1 MVGGPGDIMDTPP
14 SARGFT
20 LSILERG
27 TGQYEPIFKG
37 TEENGYGFIIYNDG
51 DKKLILKGRIGSDH
65 KETIYAG
72 SKELQNIRKDKYR
85 GQDDMEFL
93 RRTCLSGRSWLVTL
107 QNKNYYFV
115 AIWNTSITQNQ
126 YNTLK
131 EYLVKFP
138 LNSTYVQMGM
148 AGSDPSSKFQLVNS
162 FVPKIAS
169 EKPKL
174 TKKEKDFVQTAH
186 MKTAELPTGYAKE
199 LEKLRT
205 MTEDYNTL
213 QSYKNYALKLIAKL
227 EKIKLLGKA
236 KTPVKDIVTKSS
248 VDSVLIGLGN
258 NFSQLSDKL
267 NNLSKYAYKSADLVK
282 LHQGGKFDVKNWID
296 TSLKELTKKQWM
308 KSMSTG
314 VGDPDHPI
322 NKDVKYHVGKLK
334 AENAEMA
341 QSDITKIIDYSE
353 KLQSIFNV
361 DDNLEDWVKAKL
373 NHACDY
379 VATVRDYLKFY
390 RDEKEAGT
398 PEDQIDEKWSNTY
411 KKSINCSNPKGFSQK
426 AHCKARRLR
435 QAGKHTKS
443 KPVREIYEAVVR
455 HMIKEFN
462 SSMAMG
468 ALKQLNSDAKEL
480 ETMLQPNTQLEDW
493 VKAKLNLAG
502 EYLDDV
508 YHHLDHFGAE
518 GRTLDE
524 NSYYKKYWFTPNGKV
539 VDVGNSHEDWIKNND
554 KSLVGATLVDTYE
567 NAVAKGYVRGVF
579 DIQSEFLTL
588 SNLPNYDF
596 LSSKL
601 RRETKAAIEDFI
613 IDKNIKI
620 VATGKGK
627 LLKDFIFNTE
637 PQLAEHLLE
646 SIKLREDWKN
656 WLRAGAAGALG
667 LAATT
672 GNVDA
677 AKIKQTDQ
685 PSVTQSVQKSSG
697 SFTDYIK
704 KVENQGKVGYDVQK
718 KLWFPHKSF
727 EGGSDTIGYG
737 HKIQKGEDFSKGIT
751 DAQAEELLKKDL
763 AKAKDQVHKELGG
776 IKLTPKQEE
785 MFIDFVFNM
794 GTLKKFPKFTEFA
807 LKNDLGGMRDQY
819 KRYAGGKELKGRNN
833 EFLKRFLSE
842 YFGFN
847 YYF

>member
-1 MVGGPGDIMDTPP
+1 MEYMVGGPGDIMDTPP

-20 LSILERG
+20 LSALERG
-27 TGQYEPIFKG
+27 TGQYAPIFTG
-37 TEENGYGFIIYNDG
+37 TEENGYGFIIYDDG

-126 YNTLK
+126 YKTLK

-138 LNSTYVQMGM
+138 VNSTYIQMGM
-148 AGSDPSSKFQLVNS
+148 AGSDPSSKFQLVSS

-186 MKTAELPTGYAKE
+186 MKTAELPASYAKA
-199 LEKLRT
+199 LKKLQS
-205 MTEDYNTL
+205 MTESNDTAMSNYNAY
-213 QSYKNYALKLIAKL
+213 QSYKNYALKLIGKL
-227 EKIKLLGKA
+227 EKTKQLGKSNVSA
-236 KTPVKDIVTKSS
+236 NDVVTKSS
-248 VDSVLIGLGN
+248 LDSVLIGLGKQ
-258 NFSQLSDKL
+258 FPELTTKL
-267 NNLSKYAYKSADLVK
+267 NDLSKYTFNSSDLIK
-282 LHQGGKFDVKNWID
+282 LHQKGKIDVKNWTD
-296 TSLKELTKKQWM
+296 MSL
-308 KSMSTG
+308 
-314 VGDPDHPI
+314 
-322 NKDVKYHVGKLK
+322 N
-334 AENAEMA
+334 ENAEMA

-353 KLQSIFNV
+353 KLQSMFSV

-398 PEDQIDEKWSNTY
+398 PEEQIDEKWSNTY

-601 RRETKAAIEDFI
+601 RRETKDAIEDFI

-646 SIKLREDWKN
+646 SIKLQEDWKN

-704 KVENQGKVGYDVQK
+704 KVENQGKVGYDAQK

-763 AKAKDQVHKELGG
+763 VKAKDQVYKELGG
-776 IKLTPKQEE
+776 MKLTPKQEE

-807 LKNDLGGMRDQY
+807 LKNDLGGMRDEY